1 MEVHLLRSTTIARL
15 LASGLAA
22 LLLVACGAHEVEVRG
37 DFPQPVLEKLPMTLG
52 VYYNPEF
59 RSHTFHE
66 VNKERRESDWIVKTG
81 DAQVKMYNTL
91 LQGMFE
97 KVVYLN
103 DIPRRERV
111 TAVGEE
117 QVDAVLVPAVDEL
130 QYSIPRQSK
139 INVFEIWLR
148 YRYQLY
154 APDGELL
161 ADWTMTSYGKTP
173 TATLQR
179 AESAVN
185 LAAIVA
191 LRDAGAN
198 FAMNFTRVPEVKLW
212 MESSPS
218 TEQGENGGTSAA
230 GPEPTAASAAEP
242 IPNTEEA
249 EQ

>member
-1 MEVHLLRSTTIARL
+1 
-15 LASGLAA
+15 
-22 LLLVACGAHEVEVRG
+22 
-37 DFPQPVLEKLPMTLG
+37 
-52 VYYNPEF
+52 
-59 RSHTFHE
+59 
-66 VNKERRESDWIVKTG
+66 VKTG

-91 LQGMFE
+91 LNGMFE

-103 DIPRRERV
+103 DIPRRKRV
-111 TAVGEE
+111 TAVGDE
-117 QVDAVLVPAVDEL
+117 QVDAVLMPAVDAL

-218 TEQGENGGTSAA
+218 TEQGENGGMSAA
-230 GPEPTAASAAEP
+230 GPEPTAAASAAEP